1 MRLHLIREAPQILGG
16 VVKALLGL
24 ALEAQSDES
33 HMLLQLV
40 HILLLERHL
49 SRLRL
54 PNGWPRI
61 VKVTHHL

>member
-1 MRLHLIREAPQILGG
+1 MRLHLIREASQILRG
-16 VVKALLGL
+16 VVQALPRL

-40 HILLLERHL
+40 RLILERP
-49 SRLRL
+49 LRL